1 MISWTTM
8 NDHTKTTSQQESR
21 QNGHKLII
29 SQKENKSLMDLLKIK
44 KIQI

>member
-8 NDHTKTTSQQESR
+8 NDHTKTILQQGSK

-29 SQKENKSLMDLLKIK
+29 SQKENKSLTDLLKIK

>member
-8 NDHTKTTSQQESR
+8 NELIRTTSQQESR

-29 SQKENKSLMDLLKIK
+29 SQKENKSLTDLLKIK